1 MLISMLHK
9 RRDESCNPL
18 GEFETSSPIGS
29 VVGPLKKCVK
39 EAEIPLGSR
48 TMDNMQQAC
57 SSDSLELGQCFSD
70 SSGSSCPP
78 GFEDFV

>member
-9 RRDESCNPL
+9 RRDESCNPV

-48 TMDNMQQAC
+48 TMDNMQQA
-57 SSDSLELGQCFSD
+57 LGQCFSD